1 MGPTALSAA
10 ATAPVGGVWAGAHHR
25 LLENILELRGR
36 VRPAPLSRLAVPL
49 LEPARA
55 EREEGEPAIL
65 AQQRQRA
72 EAYLVEMSLRN
83 RWAASMSLIDLSAMA
98 KYTIWFFTTRAK

>member
-1 MGPTALSAA
+1 MGPLSAA
-10 ATAPVGGVWAGAHHR
+10 ATALVGGAGAHHR

-55 EREEGEPAIL
+55 ERVRRGEPAIL

>member
-1 MGPTALSAA
+1 M
-10 ATAPVGGVWAGAHHR
+10 
-25 LLENILELRGR
+25 
-36 VRPAPLSRLAVPL
+36 
-49 LEPARA
+49 
-55 EREEGEPAIL
+55 IL
-65 AQQRQRA
+65 AHQRQRA